1 MKSVLSGLRGGAC
14 GSSCG
19 RLPNADCPNAS
30 LVLVGLGR
38 RTASSS
44 RGISVKS
51 HRGLGDINFFHA
63 WICVEGDLAGTEDL
77 PIHSWPEAS

>member
-1 MKSVLSGLRGGAC
+1 MKPVLAGLCGEDC

-30 LVLVGLGR
+30 RVLVQLGR

-44 RGISVKS
+44 RGISLKS
-51 HRGLGDINFFHA
+51 HRGLDDINFSHA
-63 WICVEGDLAGTEDL
+63 SICVEGDVADANAFITLGSLL
-77 PIHSWPEAS
+77 PN